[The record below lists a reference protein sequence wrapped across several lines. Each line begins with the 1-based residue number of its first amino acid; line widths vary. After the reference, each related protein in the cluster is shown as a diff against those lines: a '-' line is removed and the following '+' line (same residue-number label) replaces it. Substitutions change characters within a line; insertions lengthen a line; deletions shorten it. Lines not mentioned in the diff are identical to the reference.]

1 MEIDIEGLLNLPNME
16 VLDFSFT
23 EKKVHILL
31 KRVTE
36 SAPCPLCGKAIKTV
50 RSYTSRSV
58 RDMDILGRKTYLEIE
73 SRQFE
78 CSDCK
83 RYFTEDIEIVVGNHG
98 LTKRYE
104 SYLYEQIKG
113 VNIQQI
119 CEKEDVCWATLN
131 AIHKSYGA
139 VALAHREVEWSK
151 VRRLSIDEISV
162 RKGKKNY
169 ACVLRDS
176 DSNVVL
182 DMLEKRD
189 MATLKAYFL
198 EKGAAFCAQIQ
209 EVVSD
214 MWDGYVNLA
223 GEKGIFKNAINVI
236 DLFHFVQHLGTALD
250 SERKAARKEFPEE
263 EALKDLRWTL
273 LKAPENIDKEEQK
286 KLKSAFNIAKKL
298 GDIYDLRLELR
309 AIFNT
314 NCTKEV
320 GLVAINAWEEKAQ
333 KIVSKP
339 LAKFLIT
346 VKNWKDKV
354 ANFFTNRVTNAGM
367 EGTNNHIRSIIRRSF
382 GYLDFPTLRLR
393 VLTECGQ
400 SP

>member
-1 MEIDIEGLLNLPNME
+1 
-16 VLDFSFT
+16 
-23 EKKVHILL
+23 
-31 KRVTE
+31 
-36 SAPCPLCGKAIKTV
+36 
-50 RSYTSRSV
+50 
-58 RDMDILGRKTYLEIE
+58 
-73 SRQFE
+73 
-78 CSDCK
+78 
-83 RYFTEDIEIVVGNHG
+83 
-98 LTKRYE
+98 
-104 SYLYEQIKG
+104 
-113 VNIQQI
+113 
-119 CEKEDVCWATLN
+119 
-131 AIHKSYGA
+131 
-139 VALAHREVEWSK
+139 
-151 VRRLSIDEISV
+151 
-162 RKGKKNY
+162 
-169 ACVLRDS
+169 
-176 DSNVVL
+176 
-182 DMLEKRD
+182 
-189 MATLKAYFL
+189 
-198 EKGAAFCAQIQ
+198 
-209 EVVSD
+209 
-214 MWDGYVNLA
+214 
-223 GEKGIFKNAINVI
+223 VI